1 MGVTFLIIN
10 AVEQAP
16 AHQTTLHK
24 TLRTANRVKVLSLL
38 PFPKIVSP
46 VISSAL
52 LPHPL
57 PSGCFVRKARVVLE
71 N

>member
-1 MGVTFLIIN
+1 MSAHLIRLPN
-10 AVEQAP
+10 GSDA
-16 AHQTTLHK
+16 QTTLHK